1 MKLQPLPLACG
12 IAKMIGATVGTDG
25 LSNLL
30 PLNLREPL
38 AVTQG
43 MVVVRC
49 DTVEI
54 LHGELGKE
62 LKLKH
67 SSVLEL
73 HNSTRINLRLSLPR
87 QACAHD
93 PALPWSM
100 RDNDLSEWT
109 LHTWCA
115 SSC

>member
-12 IAKMIGATVGTDG
+12 VAKMIGATVGTDG
-25 LSNLL
+25 LSNFL

-38 AVTQG
+38 AVTQ
-43 MVVVRC
+43 
-49 DTVEI
+49 
-54 LHGELGKE
+54 GKE

-73 HNSTRINLRLSLPR
+73 HNNTRINLRLSLSR
-87 QACAHD
+87 QACARD
-93 PALPWSM
+93 PALPWSR
-100 RDNDLSEWT
+100 RDNDLSAWT